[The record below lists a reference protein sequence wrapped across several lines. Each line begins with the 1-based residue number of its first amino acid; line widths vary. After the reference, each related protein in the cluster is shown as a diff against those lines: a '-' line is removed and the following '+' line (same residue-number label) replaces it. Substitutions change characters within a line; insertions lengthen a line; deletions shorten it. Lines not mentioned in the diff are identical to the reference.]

1 MLYYIGIDNGVSG
14 SIGVLSTDG
23 TPPEFI
29 LSPVKSEQNYTKTKK
44 NITRINYPEL
54 VKYFAKF
61 AALPALAHVMLE
73 RPMVNP
79 GRFMATTSAL
89 RALEATLIILE
100 QFRIS
105 FEYIDSKEWQKV
117 LLPHGLKG
125 PDELKKASHD
135 IGCRLF
141 PQFTELFD
149 KHKDADGML
158 IAEYC
163 RRVR

>member
-1 MLYYIGIDNGVSG
+1 MHYIGIDNGVSG
-14 SIGVLSTDG
+14 SIGVLSTDL
-23 TPPEFI
+23 PPEFI
-29 LSPVKSEQNYTKTKK
+29 LPPVKSEQNYTKTKK
-44 NITRINYPEL
+44 NITRIDYPKLAE
-54 VKYFAKF
+54 YFARF
-61 AALPALAHVMLE
+61 ADHPENVHVMLE

-100 QFRIS
+100 QFKFP

-163 RRVR
+163 QRVRR